1 VYYADNSGH
10 FIVGEMMRILLY
22 AGPAPSREA
31 VLQFSAQIV
40 QHCASSLTLV
50 TGGGAERRPL
60 LDDAAAR
67 LRIPDHVPVTLS
79 ALAGNAQAAILAA
92 ARAQIYD
99 LVILG
104 RLHQPLGRLLPGAHS
119 KAIAQ
124 RLEPSVLRVHGPVRP
139 IRRILIS
146 SGGDYHT
153 FADVDVAAK
162 IAGPLGATATLL
174 HVVSQQSLLF
184 EGFQTQRITV
194 ERFLAEDSSEAKT
207 LRQATAMLHER
218 GVACELKGRIGPV
231 LDEILAEL
239 RVGSYDMLVIG
250 AHRVASALD
259 RILLEDITDD
269 LLDLSSLPV
278 LVVKGERRVTS
289 NE

>member
-1 VYYADNSGH
+1 
-10 FIVGEMMRILLY
+10 MRILLY

-31 VLQFSAQIV
+31 VIQFSAQIV
-40 QHCASSLTLV
+40 QHSATSLTLV

-60 LDDAAAR
+60 LEDAATR

-79 ALAGNAQAAILAA
+79 ALAGNSQTAILAA
-92 ARAQIYD
+92 TRAQPYD

-104 RLHQPLGRLLPGAHS
+104 RLHQPLGRLLPGGAHS

-124 RLEPSVLRVHGPVRP
+124 RLEPSVLRIHGPARP

-153 FADVDVAAK
+153 FADVDVAAQ
-162 IAGPLGATATLL
+162 IAGPLGAAATLL

-184 EGFQTQRITV
+184 EGFQARQGTV
-194 ERFLAEDSSEAKT
+194 ESLLADNSHESKT
-207 LRQATAMLHER
+207 LRQATAMLRDR
-218 GVACELKGRIGPV
+218 GVVCELKGRVGPV

-269 LLDLSSLPV
+269 LLDVSPLPV
-278 LVVKGERRVTS
+278 LVVKGDSPVQR
-289 NE
+289 

>member
-1 VYYADNSGH
+1 
-10 FIVGEMMRILLY
+10 MRILLY
-22 AGPAPSREA
+22 AGPAPSREM
-31 VLQFSAQIV
+31 VLHFSAQIV
-40 QHCASSLTLV
+40 QKCATSLTLV
-50 TGGGAERRPL
+50 TGGGEERRPL
-60 LDDAAAR
+60 LEDAAAR

-79 ALAGNAQAAILAA
+79 ALAGNSQVAILAA
-92 ARAQIYD
+92 ARAQPYD

-124 RLEPSVLRVHGPVRP
+124 RLEPSVLRIHGPARP
-139 IRRILIS
+139 IRRILVA

-153 FADVDVAAK
+153 FADVDVAAQ
-162 IAGPLGATATLL
+162 IAGPLGAAATLL

-184 EGFQTQRITV
+184 EGFQARRGGV
-194 ERFLAEDSSEAKT
+194 GSFLSDDSPEAKT
-207 LRQATAMLHER
+207 LHQATARLRDR
-218 GVACELKGRIGPV
+218 GVACELKGRVGPV

-239 RVGSYDMLVIG
+239 RIGNYDMLVIG

-269 LLDLSSLPV
+269 LLDVSPLPV
-278 LVVKGERRVTS
+278 LVVKGE
-289 NE
+289 NEFKVKS

>member
-1 VYYADNSGH
+1 
-10 FIVGEMMRILLY
+10 MRILLY
-22 AGPAPSREA
+22 AGPAPSRDT

-40 QHCASSLTLV
+40 QHCATSLTLV
-50 TGGGAERRPL
+50 SGGGAERRPL
-60 LDDAAAR
+60 LEDAAAR
-67 LRIPDHVPVTLS
+67 LSIPANVPVMLS
-79 ALAGNAQAAILAA
+79 ALAGNSQTAILAA
-92 ARAQIYD
+92 ARAQPYD

-139 IRRILIS
+139 IRRLLIS

-153 FADVDVAAK
+153 FADVDVAAQ
-162 IAGPLGATATLL
+162 IAGPLGAAATLL

-184 EGFQTQRITV
+184 EGFQARRGTV
-194 ERFLAEDSSEAKT
+194 ESFLADDSSEAKT
-207 LRQATAMLHER
+207 LRQATARLGER
-218 GVACELKGRIGPV
+218 GVACELKGRVGPV

-259 RILLEDITDD
+259 RILLEDITND
-269 LLDLSSLPV
+269 LLDVSPLPV
-278 LVVKGERRVTS
+278 LVVKGEDSVGS
-289 NE
+289 KH

>member
-1 VYYADNSGH
+1 
-10 FIVGEMMRILLY
+10 MRVLLY
-22 AGPAPSREA
+22 AGPAPSREL
-31 VLQFSAQIV
+31 VLQFSAQIIEC
-40 QHCASSLTLV
+40 CATSLTLV

-60 LDDAAAR
+60 LEDAAAA

-79 ALAGNAQAAILAA
+79 ALPGNSQAAILAA
-92 ARAQIYD
+92 ARAQTYD

-124 RLEPSVLRVHGPVRP
+124 RLEPSVLRVHGPARP
-139 IRRILIS
+139 IRRILIA

-153 FADVDVAAK
+153 FADVDVTAQ
-162 IAGPLGATATLL
+162 IAGPRGATATLL

-184 EGFQTQRITV
+184 EGLPSRRGAV
-194 ERFLAEDSSEAKT
+194 DMFLTEDSPEAQT
-207 LRQATAMLHER
+207 LRQAAAILRER
-218 GVACELKGRIGPV
+218 GIPCELKGRVGPV

-269 LLDLSSLPV
+269 LLDISPLPV
-278 LVVKGERRVTS
+278 LVVKGGGEGAVGS
-289 NE
+289 KQ

>member
-1 VYYADNSGH
+1 
-10 FIVGEMMRILLY
+10 MRILLY

-31 VLQFSAQIV
+31 VLQFSGQIV
-40 QHCASSLTLV
+40 QHCATSLTLV

-60 LDDAAAR
+60 LEDAATR
-67 LRIPDHVPVTLS
+67 LRIPAHVPVTLS
-79 ALAGNAQAAILAA
+79 ALAGNSQTVILAA
-92 ARAQIYD
+92 ARAQPYD

-104 RLHQPLGRLLPGAHS
+104 RLHQPLGRLLPGSHS

-124 RLEPSVLRVHGPVRP
+124 RLEPSVLRIHGPVRP

-153 FADVDVAAK
+153 FADVDVAAQ
-162 IAGPLGATATLL
+162 IAGPLGASATLL

-184 EGFQTQRITV
+184 EGFQARRGTV
-194 ERFLAEDSSEAKT
+194 ESFLADDSPEAQT
-207 LRQATAMLHER
+207 LRQATAMLRDR
-218 GVACELKGRIGPV
+218 GVACELKGRVGPV

-269 LLDLSSLPV
+269 LLDVSPLPV
-278 LVVKGERRVTS
+278 LVVKGDERRVTS
-289 NE
+289 GE

>member
-1 VYYADNSGH
+1 
-10 FIVGEMMRILLY
+10 MRILLY

-31 VLQFSAQIV
+31 VLQFSAQII
-40 QHCASSLTLV
+40 QNCATSLTLV

-60 LDDAAAR
+60 LEDAAVR

-79 ALAGNAQAAILAA
+79 ALPGNSQVAILAA
-92 ARAQIYD
+92 ARAQPYD

-124 RLEPSVLRVHGPVRP
+124 RLEPSVLRVHGPARP

-153 FADVDVAAK
+153 FADVDVAAQ
-162 IAGPLGATATLL
+162 IAGPLGAAATLL

-184 EGFQTQRITV
+184 EGFQARQGMV
-194 ERFLAEDSSEAKT
+194 ESFLIDDSPEAKT
-207 LRQATAMLHER
+207 LRQATARLRDR
-218 GVACELKGRIGPV
+218 GVACELKGRVGPV

-239 RVGSYDMLVIG
+239 RIGSYDMLVIG

-269 LLDLSSLPV
+269 LLDVSPLPV
-278 LVVKGERRVTS
+278 LVVKGEEGSVGS
-289 NE
+289 KQ

>member
-1 VYYADNSGH
+1 
-10 FIVGEMMRILLY
+10 MRMLVY
-22 AGPAPSREA
+22 AGPAPSRES

-50 TGGGAERRPL
+50 TGGGAERQPL
-60 LDDAAAR
+60 LEDAAAR

-79 ALAGNAQAAILAA
+79 ALPGNSQTAILAA
-92 ARAQIYD
+92 ARAQLYD

-104 RLHQPLGRLLPGAHS
+104 RLHQPLGRLLPGTRS
-119 KAIAQ
+119 KVIAQ
-124 RLEPSVLRVHGPVRP
+124 RLEPSVLRVHGPARP

-153 FADVDVAAK
+153 FADVDVAAQV
-162 IAGPLGATATLL
+162 AGPLGAAATLL

-184 EGFQTQRITV
+184 EGFQARRGTV
-194 ERFLAEDSSEAKT
+194 ERFLADDSPEAET
-207 LRQATAMLHER
+207 LRQATARLRER
-218 GVACELKGRIGPV
+218 GVACELKGRVGPV

-239 RVGSYDMLVIG
+239 RIGSYDMLVIG

-269 LLDLSSLPV
+269 LLDVSPLPV
-278 LVVKGERRVTS
+278 LVVKGGE
-289 NE
+289 

>member
-1 VYYADNSGH
+1 
-10 FIVGEMMRILLY
+10 MRILLY

-31 VLQFSAQIV
+31 VLQFSAQII
-40 QHCASSLTLV
+40 QNCATSLTLV

-60 LDDAAAR
+60 LEDAAVR

-79 ALAGNAQAAILAA
+79 ALPGNSQVAILAA
-92 ARAQIYD
+92 ARAQPYD

-124 RLEPSVLRVHGPVRP
+124 RLEPSVLRVHGPARP

-153 FADVDVAAK
+153 FADVDVAAQ
-162 IAGPLGATATLL
+162 IAGPLGAAATLL

-184 EGFQTQRITV
+184 EGFQARQGMV
-194 ERFLAEDSSEAKT
+194 ESFLIDDSPEAKT
-207 LRQATAMLHER
+207 LRQATARLRDR
-218 GVACELKGRIGPV
+218 GVACELKGRVGPV

-239 RVGSYDMLVIG
+239 RIGSYDMLVIG

-269 LLDLSSLPV
+269 LLDVSPLPV
-278 LVVKGERRVTS
+278 LVVKGEERSVGS
-289 NE
+289 KQ